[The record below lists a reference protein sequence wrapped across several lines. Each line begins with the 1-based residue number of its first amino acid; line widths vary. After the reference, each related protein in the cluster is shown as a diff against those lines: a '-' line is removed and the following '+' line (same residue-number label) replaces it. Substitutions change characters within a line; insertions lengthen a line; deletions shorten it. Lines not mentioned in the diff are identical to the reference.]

1 MLLLF
6 AKLLHVF
13 DGIDVCLQDVGDAL
27 WGGLHRTVH
36 ELRDVIALHQL
47 AMVVGV
53 FTWKLKWFRGV
64 SVFVNMSNERSGEHS
79 VGAAG

>member
-13 DGIDVCLQDVGDAL
+13 DRVDVCLQDVGDAL
-27 WGGLHRTVH
+27 WGGLYGTVH

-64 SVFVNMSNERSGEHS
+64 SVFVNMGYERSGEYS